1 MTKSSHLNSQ
11 RTAPSRRVRTFL
23 ALLILG
29 LLGWGGWEF
38 QRRLDGQWTGPGDW
52 WGIRATKSQYGEDV
66 AKYAEEFDLPY
77 AYLMALI
84 QLESGGRKPAGKRFE
99 PHVFEQLKA
108 VRDGTRPAYENVTSL
123 HLADANDDALK
134 NLSTSWGPF
143 QLMGYKCILL
153 EVQIRDIR
161 GKEAI
166 RFGADWINQT
176 YGVQLRREAYQDA
189 FHLHNT
195 GRSFPK
201 SGKPQTYHPDYVARG
216 IHLMDHY
223 SLEGLT
229 ESLDLTIPL

>member
-123 HLADANDDALK
+123 PGHISTPQLFLHCACMMFDISGALP
-134 NLSTSWGPF
+134 L
-143 QLMGYKCILL
+143 
-153 EVQIRDIR
+153 DIDYN
-161 GKEAI
+161 K
-166 RFGADWINQT
+166 QT
-176 YGVQLRREAYQDA
+176 YETPLILSHLITGASLSPFGNVCGNHDA
-189 FHLHNT
+189 
-195 GRSFPK
+195 
-201 SGKPQTYHPDYVARG
+201 
-216 IHLMDHY
+216 
-223 SLEGLT
+223 
-229 ESLDLTIPL
+229 